1 VKLCF
6 AAKRFP
12 LDPTFI
18 CDSATT
24 KSVRVSMRKILLASL
39 LCSSVTMTVT
49 PSEGKGIAN
58 PSIWP
63 IVKDPVGTNPII
75 ESRIKNLLARMSL
88 EQKVGQVVQADL
100 GSVTPEDVYKYH
112 LGSVLN
118 GGNSAPG
125 GKQWAPA
132 PEWLA
137 DADRFYDASV
147 RPHGNLPII
156 PITWGSDAVHGHNNV
171 TGATLFPHNIGLGAM
186 RNPELMRKIGSAT
199 AIEMRVTGLDWT
211 FAPTLAVVRDDRWGR
226 TYESYSENPAVVA
239 SYARPLVEGLQGK
252 VGNKDWL
259 KGSHIV
265 ATAKHFVGD
274 GGTNGGKDQ
283 GDNISS
289 ETELRDIQAAGY
301 KPAIE
306 AGIQSIM
313 ASYNSW
319 HGEKMHGNKSLLT
332 DVLRGRMNF
341 GGFTVGDWN
350 GHGQVAGC
358 KPTDCAASF
367 NAGLDMFMAPDS
379 WKELYVN
386 TLAQAKDGRITMAR
400 LDEAVARIL
409 RVKLRAGLF
418 EAGRPSS
425 RPLAGQFEK
434 IGSPEHRAIARQAVR
449 ESLVLLK
456 NENAALPLKPGQRV
470 LVAGDGSSSYM
481 KQSGGWTLSW
491 QGTGLPD
498 SDFPGATTIG
508 QALADAGGG
517 NVVIS
522 KDGSYGAKPDVA
534 VVVFGEDPY
543 AEFQGDVPDLM
554 FRDKSDNLALLKKY
568 KAEGIKTVAVFLS
581 GRPMWVNSHLNAS
594 DAFVAAWLPGSEG
607 GGVADVLFGKFDFK
621 GKLPFS
627 WPKLAT
633 QYVLN
638 LGDKTYDPLFAYGY
652 GLSYAKASKLGI
664 LSEQSGLA
672 KGADLPV
679 GTWFARGKTA
689 PNLDFFM
696 NVGSSAYKLQPS
708 VGSNTDLL
716 RMFAVDRNRQEDSR
730 RFLWSGKGE
739 GLLALTAGAPID
751 LSRETNGAV
760 AIEIDYKVDAINGT
774 VTASAYGENLKAA
787 NGVELTASFSAT
799 AGKGWQTLSIPLS
812 CFAKGGVDMGKV
824 AVPVS
829 IKTAGELDMTVSRIA
844 LGTSATGMI
853 KCD

>member
-1 VKLCF
+1 
-6 AAKRFP
+6 
-12 LDPTFI
+12 
-18 CDSATT
+18 
-24 KSVRVSMRKILLASL
+24 MRKILALAL
-39 LCSSVTMTVT
+39 LGGAAAVSAQ
-49 PSEGKGIAN
+49 PRPGKGIATPSSWPVVKN
-58 PSIWP
+58 P
-63 IVKDPVGTNPII
+63 VAANPAI
-75 ESRIKNLLARMSL
+75 EARIKDLLSRMSV
-88 EQKVGQVVQADL
+88 EQKVGQVIQADL
-100 GSVTPEDVYKYH
+100 GSVTPDDVYKYH

-132 PEWLA
+132 AEWLA
-137 DADRFYDASV
+137 EADKFYDASV
-147 RPHGNLPII
+147 RPHGKLPII

-186 RNPELMRKIGSAT
+186 RNPELMRKIGAAT
-199 AIEMRVTGLDWT
+199 AVEMRATGLDWT

-239 SYARPLVEGLQGK
+239 SYAGPLVEGLQGK
-252 VGNKDWL
+252 IGAKDWL
-259 KGSHIV
+259 KGAHIV

-283 GDNISS
+283 GDNIST
-289 ETELRDIQAAGY
+289 EAELRDIQAAGY
-301 KPAIE
+301 RPAIS
-306 AGIQSIM
+306 AGVQSIM

-341 GGFTVGDWN
+341 GGFVVGDWN

-358 KPTDCAASF
+358 KATSCAASF

-379 WKELYVN
+379 WKELYAS
-386 TLAQAKDGRITMAR
+386 TLAQAKDGTISQKR

-425 RPLAGQFEK
+425 RLLAGQFDK
-434 IGSPEHRAIARQAVR
+434 IGSPAHRAIARQAVR

-456 NENAALPLKPGQRV
+456 NESATLPLKVGQK
-470 LVAGDGSSSYM
+470 LLIAGDGANSYV

-498 SDFPGATTIG
+498 SEFPGATTIG
-508 QALADAGGG
+508 KALIGASGGKAM
-517 NVVIS
+517 VT
-522 KDGSYGAKPDVA
+522 KDGNYTDKPDVA

-543 AEFQGDVPDLM
+543 AEFQGDVPDLI

-607 GGVADVLFGKFDFK
+607 GGVADVLYGNADFK
-621 GKLPFS
+621 GTLPFS

-638 LGDKTYDPLFAYGY
+638 VGDKTYDPLFAYGY
-652 GLSYAKASKLGI
+652 GLSYKKPGKVNQ
-664 LSEQSGLA
+664 LSEESGLP

-679 GTWFARGKTA
+679 GTLYERGKTA
-689 PNLDFFM
+689 QNLDFVWAGKGELSQLRM
-696 NVGSSAYKLQPS
+696 GVGT
-708 VGSNTDLL
+708 NDDLL
-716 RMFAVDRNRQEDSR
+716 RAFAVDRNRQEDSR
-730 RFLWSGKGE
+730 RFVWSG
-739 GLLALTAGAPID
+739 AGNAIAAIAANTPVD
-751 LSRETNGAV
+751 FSRETNGAV
-760 AIEIDYKVDAINGT
+760 AFEIDYRVDALGDGA
-774 VTASAYGENLKAA
+774 VRLVAYGEGLKPA
-787 NGVELTASFSAT
+787 GTGLDITAQLRSAK
-799 AGKGWQTLSIPLS
+799 GKGWQTLSVPLS
-812 CFAKGGVDMGKV
+812 CFAK
-824 AVPVS
+824 
-829 IKTAGELDMTVSRIA
+829 AGLDMSKVQIPLGINTAVALDLSISRVA
-844 LGTSATGMI
+844 LGTSNTGLVN
-853 KCD
+853 CP

>member
-1 VKLCF
+1 
-6 AAKRFP
+6 
-12 LDPTFI
+12 
-18 CDSATT
+18 
-24 KSVRVSMRKILLASL
+24 MRKILALAL
-39 LCSSVTMTVT
+39 LGSAVAVGAQ
-49 PSEGKGIAN
+49 PIPGKGIATPTLWPVVKN
-58 PSIWP
+58 P
-63 IVKDPVGTNPII
+63 VAADPAI
-75 ESRIKNLLARMSL
+75 EARIKDLLSRMSV
-88 EQKVGQVVQADL
+88 EQKVGQIIQADL

-125 GKQWAPA
+125 GRQWAPA
-132 PEWLA
+132 AEWLA

-147 RPHGNLPII
+147 RPKGNLPII

-186 RNPELMRKIGSAT
+186 RNPELMGKIGSAT

-239 SYARPLVEGLQGK
+239 AYARPLVEGLQGK
-252 VGNKDWL
+252 VGSKDWL

-274 GGTNGGKDQ
+274 GGTQGGKDQ
-283 GDNISS
+283 GDNISP
-289 ETELRDIQAAGY
+289 ETDLRDIQAAGY

-341 GGFTVGDWN
+341 SGFTVGDWN

-358 KPTDCAASF
+358 KPTNCAASF
-367 NAGLDMFMAPDS
+367 NAGLDMYMAPDS
-379 WKELYVN
+379 WKELYEN
-386 TLAQAKDGRITMAR
+386 TLTQAKDGTISMAR
-400 LDEAVARIL
+400 LDEGVARIL

-434 IGSPEHRAIARQAVR
+434 IGSPEHRAIARHAVR

-456 NENAALPLKPGQRV
+456 NENRALPLMPRQKV
-470 LVAGDGSSSYM
+470 LVAGDGATSYM

-498 SDFPGATTIG
+498 SEFPGATTIG
-508 QALADAGGG
+508 KALTDVGGS
-517 NVVIS
+517 NVAIS
-522 KDGSYGAKPDVA
+522 KDGSYGQKPDVA

-543 AEFQGDVPDLM
+543 AEFQGDVPDLI

-607 GGVADVLFGKFDFK
+607 GGVADVLFGKSDFR

-638 LGDKTYDPLFAYGY
+638 VGDKGYDPLFAYGY
-652 GLSYAKASKLGI
+652 GLSYAKPGKVGT
-664 LSEQSGLA
+664 LSENSGLA
-672 KGADLPV
+672 QGAELPA
-679 GTWFARGKTA
+679 GTWFERGKTA
-689 PNLDFFM
+689 PNLDFYSGA
-696 NVGSSAYKLQPS
+696 GSAAYRLS
-708 VGSNTDLL
+708 VGVGTSADAL
-716 RMFAVDRNRQEDSR
+716 RVFAVDRNRQEDSR
-730 RFLWSGKGE
+730 RFVWSGSGE
-739 GLLALTAGAPID
+739 ASLALAGNAPLD
-751 LSRETNGAV
+751 LGRETNGAV
-760 AIEIDYKVDAINGT
+760 AVEIDYKVDA
-774 VTASAYGENLKAA
+774 ASGPVRLLAYGTNLAPSG
-787 NGVELTASFSAT
+787 NGIDIGTLLDEAE
-799 AGKGWQTLSIPLS
+799 GKGWRTMSVPLS
-812 CFAKGGVDMGKV
+812 CFAKTGLDMSKLLS
-824 AVPVS
+824 PIS
-829 IKTAGELDMTVSRIA
+829 IKTASTLDITISRIA
-844 LGTSATGMI
+844 LGTSAQGMVT
-853 KCD
+853 CP